1 MGGKED
7 VEKGLTRR
15 RRCLTQMDTEAGAV
29 TKICRDGRSCSRNI
43 TENEHFVLHVG
54 ERR

>member
-7 VEKGLTRR
+7 VEKG
-15 RRCLTQMDTEAGAV
+15 LTQMDTEAGAV
-29 TKICRDGRSCSRNI
+29 TKMCRDGRSCSRNI